1 MLIWVIIWMAVIGLG
16 TESPLLWKIIVPSG
30 CASIVMRRARKKVQL
45 WYHGVAVRAQI
56 KGKKHSQGGP
66 STTNWINCIISSL
79 WTNYRQM
86 ASHFFVYDV
95 WPFLK
100 TMDEKGE
107 NVLSFL
113 DFQVGTRQLF
123 LKS

>member
-1 MLIWVIIWMAVIGLG
+1 MIIWLAVIGLG
-16 TESPLLWKIIVPSG
+16 RESPLSWKIIVASG
-30 CASIVMRRARKKVQL
+30 VLVILMRRARKKVQQ
-45 WYHGVAVRAQI
+45 WFHSGAVRSQI

-66 STTNWINCIISSL
+66 STTHWINCIISSL